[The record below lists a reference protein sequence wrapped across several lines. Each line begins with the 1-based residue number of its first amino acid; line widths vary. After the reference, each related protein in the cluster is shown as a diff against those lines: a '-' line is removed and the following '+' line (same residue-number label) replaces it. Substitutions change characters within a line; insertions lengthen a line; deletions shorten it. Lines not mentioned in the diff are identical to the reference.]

1 MKRILIIFC
10 CVFLTVHAASSQ
22 EITRMLFIF
31 DASNSMNGTWEGSTK
46 IERAREILKQTITD
60 LKDIPD
66 LELALRVY
74 GHQSPIK
81 PDYQDCNDTKLE
93 IPFAANNH
101 DAIIN
106 FIENVEPKGT
116 TPIAKS
122 LEAAAGDFPDQT
134 TRNVIVLITDGL
146 EACDGFPCEVAKT
159 LKDKGVDV
167 TPFVVGLGID
177 LTYLNDFNCI
187 GRFYEASTLKSFE
200 KVMKSVISDV
210 INNTTVQIDLNDI
223 SANATETNTTV
234 LFYEAGTKK
243 LKYTFMH
250 TLNYQM
256 NPDTITIID
265 PELKYDV
272 VAHTLPKVTL
282 KNVSILKGRHNHID
296 LNTPQGLL
304 KVRING
310 KSTKSNAEVIVRH
323 TKSPNTLNVQKINE
337 SQKYLVGTYDLEILT
352 LPRIL
357 KKNVNITQSN
367 YKYIDIPGAGRL
379 WIQSYKPIVGQIFL
393 RLESGE
399 LEWVCD
405 LPAEE
410 NQGSFHLQPG
420 EYQIVY
426 RLKSAT
432 STDYTLYKNFQII
445 AGDNISLK
453 L

>member
-1 MKRILIIFC
+1 MKRILIILC
-10 CVFLTVHAASSQ
+10 CFFTFHTANSQ
-22 EITRMLFIF
+22 ELTRMLFIF

-46 IERAREILKQTITD
+46 IERAREILKQTITE

-81 PDYQDCNDTKLE
+81 PDFQDCNDTKLE

-101 DAIIN
+101 DEIIN

-122 LEAAAGDFPDQT
+122 LEAAASDFPDKT

-146 EACDGFPCEVAKT
+146 EACEGFPCEIAKK
-159 LKDKGVDV
+159 LKDKGVNV

-177 LTYLNDFNCI
+177 LTYLKDFNCI
-187 GRFYEASTLKSFE
+187 GRFYEASTLESFE

-210 INNTTVQIDLNDI
+210 INNTTIQIDLNDV
-223 SANATETNTTV
+223 SGNATETNTTV
-234 LFYEAGTKK
+234 FFYEAGTKK

-250 TLNYQM
+250 TMNYQM
-256 NPDTITIID
+256 NPDTITVVD
-265 PELKYDV
+265 PKLKYDV
-272 VAHTLPKVTL
+272 VANTLPTVTL
-282 KNVSILKGRHNHID
+282 TNVSIIKGRHNHID
-296 LNTPQGLL
+296 LNTPQGAL

-310 KSTKSNAEVIVRH
+310 KTTKGNAEVIVRQS
-323 TKSPNTLNVQKINE
+323 KDPNTLNVQKINE
-337 SQKYLVGTYDLEILT
+337 SQKYLVGTYDIEILT
-352 LPRIL
+352 LPRIIME
-357 KKNVNITQSN
+357 NVKITQRN
-367 YKYIDIPGAGRL
+367 YKYVDIPGAGKF
-379 WIQSYKPIVGQIFL
+379 WFQAYKPIVGQIFL

-399 LEWVCD
+399 MEWVCD

-410 NQGSFHLQPG
+410 NQGLFHLQPG